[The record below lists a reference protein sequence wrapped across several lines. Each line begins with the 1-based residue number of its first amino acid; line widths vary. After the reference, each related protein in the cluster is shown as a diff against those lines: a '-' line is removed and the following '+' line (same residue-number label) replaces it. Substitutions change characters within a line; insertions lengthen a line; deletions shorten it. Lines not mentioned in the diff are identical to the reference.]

1 MPSLYHL
8 YTKSM
13 ETPLHLRY
21 TNAGALH
28 IGRCVARRGRQPLNF
43 FPGKKRGTLWQ

>member
-28 IGRCVARRGRQPLNF
+28 IGRYVAKGGRQPSYL